1 MADFSAAQS
10 NSSSH
15 LKCWIGYG
23 SNLGGIAN
31 IGNFTLLVFIMVEEN
46 TNICHQSGDRLN
58 QNGLKATSQ
67 SDDNESLYRHG
78 LKMWLRNY
86 YVANACV

>member
-15 LKCWIGYG
+15 LKCGIGYG

-31 IGNFTLLVFIMVEEN
+31 IGNFTLFVFGVEGFL
-46 TNICHQSGDRLN
+46 TILTRVTVHHTL
-58 QNGLKATSQ
+58 AAPT
-67 SDDNESLYRHG
+67 
-78 LKMWLRNY
+78 
-86 YVANACV
+86 